1 MLARNQE
8 VIAAAASSQ
17 PQEVEVDSATNG
29 LVADNANLSKL
40 LGLKCGTALEDI
52 IQIALLGR

>member
-17 PQEVEVDSATNG
+17 PQEVEVDVRPEWPS
-29 LVADNANLSKL
+29 
-40 LGLKCGTALEDI
+40 
-52 IQIALLGR
+52 GR

>member
-17 PQEVEVDSATNG
+17 PQEVEVDSAPMP
-29 LVADNANLSKL
+29 S
-40 LGLKCGTALEDI
+40 C
-52 IQIALLGR
+52 R